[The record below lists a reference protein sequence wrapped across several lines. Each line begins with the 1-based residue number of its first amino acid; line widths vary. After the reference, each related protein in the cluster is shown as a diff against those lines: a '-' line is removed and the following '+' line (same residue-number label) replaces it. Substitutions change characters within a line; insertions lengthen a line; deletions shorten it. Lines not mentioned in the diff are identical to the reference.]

1 MIIEQTQLLNFSS
14 SETKKMIVCS
24 GCFDLIHVGHI
35 LMLETLKQYAPI
47 LVVSVANDAWIK
59 KTKGVHRPIIPER
72 ERLKMLDAIKYVDY
86 VFLQEKG
93 DISSLRKEYDIKEQD
108 TLVWE
113 NCIYPIS
120 LLKPKICAVSSEF
133 VVTPSIELFCKKQN
147 IQLINVPYYE
157 GQSTSKIIDKIQNK
171 NL

>member
-1 MIIEQTQLLNFSS
+1 MIVEQAQLLNFSN

-59 KTKGVHRPIIPER
+59 KTKGGHRPIIPER

-86 VFLQEKG
+86 VFLQ
-93 DISSLRKEYDIKEQD
+93 
-108 TLVWE
+108 
-113 NCIYPIS
+113 
-120 LLKPKICAVSSEF
+120 
-133 VVTPSIELFCKKQN
+133 
-147 IQLINVPYYE
+147 
-157 GQSTSKIIDKIQNK
+157 
-171 NL
+171 